1 MYLAIDVGNTTIGVA
16 LIAQN
21 KIEKQVRFSTHP
33 LLDANALAKCIEQNF
48 GKSFDDVIISSVV
61 PAVSNSLQEC
71 FEKYYKISPKFIKYD
86 TPTLLEIKLKNP
98 AELGADLLVDGVA
111 GAKRF
116 PEGVLVVDLGTATK
130 FIVVKNNQF
139 LGGSIAPG
147 VLSSFKGLIENAA
160 LLEDTVLT
168 KPEHVVENT
177 TIGCLQSGLIYGT
190 VAMVDGMIEKIQ
202 QELGPL
208 NVIITGGLA
217 DSIISGLKASFTYCP
232 DLIFEGIMQIYEM
245 NYQ

>member
-21 KIEKQVRFSTHP
+21 KIQKQVRFSTHP
-33 LLDANALAKCIEQNF
+33 LLDAYALAKCIEKDF
-48 GKSFDDVIISSVV
+48 GKEFDDVIISSVV
-61 PAVSNSLQEC
+61 PVVSNSLAEC
-71 FEKYYKISPKFIKYD
+71 FEKYYQISPKFIKYD
-86 TPTLLEIKLKNP
+86 TPTGIEIKINNP

-168 KPEHVVENT
+168 KPEHVVEDT

-190 VAMVDGMIEKIQ
+190 ISMVDGMIEKIQ

-217 DSIISGLKASFTYCP
+217 DSIISGLKASFVYCP
-232 DLIFEGIMQIYEM
+232 DLIFEGLMQIYEM